1 MRFDELSKRTG
12 CLLAVVIDNE
22 GKCLAL
28 EAKENIEPKSAERMT
43 GAMADV
49 VAALEK
55 LSVEIEILT
64 GKSFLPQE
72 GWALMGQH
80 LSVVMGNGGFRG
92 IVMEEDSEGDGFLF
106 KELLQELQNGDA
118 AGSSPEEG
126 ALRDHSA

>member
-1 MRFDELSKRTG
+1 MPCLGSEREYRTK
-12 CLLAVVIDNE
+12 IR
-22 GKCLAL
+22 GKDDRSDGRCCC
-28 EAKENIEPKSAERMT
+28 R
-43 GAMADV
+43 
-49 VAALEK
+49 LEK